1 MLLPRPASSL
11 AYSKEVESAAD
22 VAPALNILWILPF
35 VPIVQSLSNVL
46 LNDLRAADKM
56 TERR

>member
-1 MLLPRPASSL
+1 MLLPGSAFSL
-11 AYSKEVESAAD
+11 AYNKEVESAAD

-35 VPIVQSLSNVL
+35 IPIVQSLSNVL

-56 TERR
+56 TKRR